1 MEGRTNI
8 WENGKDNFWLRWH
21 LIAQGYKRET
31 WEAKGSS
38 RVFQD
43 VQEDRT
49 YWAAVLTPCS
59 VWVTKGTEENT
70 VDSG

>member
-21 LIAQGYKRET
+21 LIAPGHKRET
-31 WEAKGSS
+31 WGAKASS

-49 YWAAVLTPCS
+49 YWAAVLTPGS
-59 VWVTKGTEENT
+59 VWVAKGTEINT